1 MTAGIVKIETGT
13 APAPSFGGAPE
24 RERSGWLHFGYL
36 TSSLAS
42 CFFSERRA
50 AW

>member
-1 MTAGIVKIETGT
+1 MPRTMGPRQRCWVTAL
-13 APAPSFGGAPE
+13 
-24 RERSGWLHFGYL
+24 SGDCAGYLAGYL

-50 AW
+50 AR